1 MRSRR
6 VSPSWIP
13 VRAHVALLLE
23 ELGVDTSP
31 CVTPPAEYIDL
42 FLLHDPLAGS
52 DKRLAAYRALWDKQK
67 EGKVKDIGVS
77 NFGVRHLE
85 ELLGAGLPTPAVNQ
99 IEVCLSRHA
108 FQCLLEGRD

>member
-1 MRSRR
+1 MRR

-13 VRAHVALLLE
+13 VRAHVAWLLDGLR
-23 ELGVDTSP
+23 VDTIP
-31 CVTPPAEYIDL
+31 CLTPPAEYIDL

-52 DKRLAAYRALWDKQK
+52 EKRLAAYRVLWDKQK

-99 IEVCLSRHA
+99 IEVRLSRHA
-108 FQCLLEGRD
+108 SSCLLESRD